1 MGKKDIISEI
11 KKKLQSAQKKTDSNK
26 IFMKDIEERQEN
38 NQKSENDTKED
49 IKKIRKR
56 IVEIEKRQ
64 RKNICIIG
72 VPKEEKKN
80 ETQLFFKILI

>member
-72 VPKEEKKN
+72 VPKEEKKMKHN
-80 ETQLFFKILI
+80 YSLKF

>member
-64 RKNICIIG
+64 RKTICIIG
-72 VPKEEKKN
+72 VPKEEKK
-80 ETQLFFKILI
+80 

>member
-72 VPKEEKKN
+72 VPKEEKK
-80 ETQLFFKILI
+80 